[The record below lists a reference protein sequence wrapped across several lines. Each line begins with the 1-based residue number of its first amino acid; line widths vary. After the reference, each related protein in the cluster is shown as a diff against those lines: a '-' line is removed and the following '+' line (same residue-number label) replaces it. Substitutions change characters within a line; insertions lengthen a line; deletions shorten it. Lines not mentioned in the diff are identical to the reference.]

1 MAGIKI
7 NNLPNSTTLSNNDY
21 IITENGVATQK
32 TSIEQ
37 IINKVDDESKFNDRI
52 ANNLITTEPDLL
64 LDARQGKVLDE
75 KIATI
80 NNKLDNQIIHQVE
93 SWEEVQS
100 IVRAGLAP
108 QVFSVGDML
117 VSEYNGAEVVWSV
130 IGVNHDTPT
139 AENMTNSLTIQ
150 TRD

>member
-75 KIATI
+75 KIDTI
-80 NNKLDNQIIHQVE
+80 NNKLANKFPIVEGDFTPGGNIIIAGKLDE
-93 SWEEVQS
+93 GFMGFVQPS
-100 IVRAGLAP
+100 EMGKINGTDDFSGSNLALALGLSGDRK
-108 QVFSVGDML
+108 SV
-117 VSEYNGAEVVWSV
+117 V
-130 IGVNHDTPT
+130 
-139 AENMTNSLTIQ
+139 
-150 TRD
+150 